1 MYEGEVM
8 ASPAT
13 VVSGLGLGKPAPTS
27 EYSSNIIVKKFPL
40 LGRLH
45 FVKDKNGIMCLAFTF
60 FYWVYGTW
68 CGLWVVLLPH
78 MRDGQASEP
87 FVALYVLCSV
97 MCVCS
102 LFRASTLNP
111 GRVPLI
117 SDADNID
124 TSEWEM
130 CEKCQRKRP
139 KRAHHCRRCQQ
150 CVLRMDHH
158 CPWINN
164 CVGEENHY
172 AFMQLLFWA
181 FCLSWMAFWALML
194 HYWYYPACI
203 TCDKSVFY
211 IKHSIWFKYLLVLMS
226 LSMGLFMGAGLQDQL
241 QNLNRESFQFRHE
254 AWFTYILTA
263 LAVFM
268 GIIMG
273 GQLVGQHFMLL
284 VDRTTL
290 ENMKDPYPD
299 IESIKIRSE
308 WAAYHEMCGGGSMIF
323 WLLPCRS
330 RRGIRPSYF
339 YSNPV

>member
-203 TCDKSVFY
+203 TCDK
-211 IKHSIWFKYLLVLMS
+211 
-226 LSMGLFMGAGLQDQL
+226 
-241 QNLNRESFQFRHE
+241 ESFQFRHE

>member
-203 TCDKSVFY
+203 TCDKELFIV
-211 IKHSIWFKYLLVLMS
+211 KHAMWFSCGLLAS
-226 LSMGLFMGAGLQDQL
+226 A
-241 QNLNRESFQFRHE
+241 
-254 AWFTYILTA
+254 I
-263 LAVFM
+263 
-268 GIIMG
+268 
-273 GQLVGQHFMLL
+273 FMLAFMSYGLIGQNFNL
-284 VDRTTL
+284 VMDRTTL

>member
-1 MYEGEVM
+1 MYEKEEVP
-8 ASPAT
+8 SLST
-13 VVSGLGLGKPAPTS
+13 FVSGLGLDKAAPSS
-27 EYSSNIIVKKFPL
+27 EYSSNIIVKSLPI

-45 FVKDKNGIMCLAFTF
+45 FVKDRNGILSLTFTF
-60 FYWVYGTW
+60 LYWVYGTW
-68 CGLWVVLLPH
+68 CGLVVVLLPH
-78 MRDGQASEP
+78 MRDKQASEP

-97 MCVCS
+97 MCICA
-102 LFRASTLNP
+102 LFRAATLNP

-117 SDADNID
+117 SEKDNID
-124 TSEWEM
+124 TSDWEM
-130 CEKCQRKRP
+130 CDKCQRKRP

-181 FCLSWMAFWALML
+181 FCLSWMAFWSLML

-226 LSMGLFMGAGLQDQL
+226 LAMGLFMGAGLVDQH
-241 QNLNRESFQFRHE
+241 QNLNWESFEFKHE

-263 LAVFM
+263 LAIFM
-268 GIIMG
+268 GIMMG
-273 GQLVGQHFMLL
+273 GQLIGQHFSLL
-284 VDRTTL
+284 LDRTTL
-290 ENMKDPYPD
+290 ENMKDPHPD
-299 IESIKIRSE
+299 ISTIRIRSE
-308 WAAYHEMCGGGSMIF
+308 WSAYREMCGSGSMLF
-323 WLLPCRS
+323 WLFPCRS
-330 RRGIRPSYF
+330 RKVLRPSYF